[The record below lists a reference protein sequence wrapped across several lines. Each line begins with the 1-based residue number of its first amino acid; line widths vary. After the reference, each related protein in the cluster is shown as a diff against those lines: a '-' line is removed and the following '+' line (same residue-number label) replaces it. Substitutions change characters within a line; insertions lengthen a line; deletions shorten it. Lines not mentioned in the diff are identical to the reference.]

1 MTTNEMKNT
10 IATYKQTMLYLEGKD
25 YLTKD
30 EARAYYKM
38 AHTVKELKKLLEV

>member
-10 IATYKQTMLYLEGKD
+10 IATYKQTMAYLEAKD
-25 YLTKD
+25 HLDKA

-38 AHTVKELKKLLEV
+38 AHEVEELEKLLGA

>member
-10 IATYKQTMLYLEGKD
+10 IATYKQTMSYLEAKD
-25 YLTKD
+25 SLNKD

-38 AHTVKELKKLLEV
+38 AHTVKELEKLLEA